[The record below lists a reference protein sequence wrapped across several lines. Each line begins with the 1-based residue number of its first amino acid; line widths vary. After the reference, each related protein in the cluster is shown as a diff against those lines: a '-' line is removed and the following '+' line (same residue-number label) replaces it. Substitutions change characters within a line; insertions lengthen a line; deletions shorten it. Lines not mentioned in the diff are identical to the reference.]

1 MSLSLT
7 EVEHI
12 AALARLRL
20 TDEEKARFAQ
30 QLSAVL
36 DYMAKLN
43 QVATAHIAP
52 TATVLPLRSVLRED
66 VVTPSLAPEALLSN
80 APATS
85 AGMFKVPPVLE

>member
-36 DYMAKLN
+36 DYMAKLK
-43 QVATAHIAP
+43 QVDTAHIAP

-66 VVTPSLAPEALLSN
+66 VVAPSLAPETLLSN
-80 APATS
+80 APAAE